1 MVLLEFGYTYE
12 DKGIFMDTNQKMD
25 RILCEQALERYRAIQ
40 AAIEGGRGGYAKE
53 RLTDLQS
60 FLKGLTQHSAFR
72 NAHAY
77 LPSASTNLS
86 EWKSKLAYSRLS
98 IEDYLRALERNA
110 Q

>member
-1 MVLLEFGYTYE
+1 
-12 DKGIFMDTNQKMD
+12 
-25 RILCEQALERYRAIQ
+25 
-40 AAIEGGRGGYAKE
+40 
-53 RLTDLQS
+53 
-60 FLKGLTQHSAFR
+60 LKGLTQHSAFR

-86 EWKSKLAYSRLS
+86 EWKSELAYSRLS